1 MARFDPIHYA
11 WCALNPQ
18 HPWPTQLGE
27 PPGNG
32 AGTATVATPARKAA
46 RAKWQGVGQGQKRQR
61 ERTPEQRA
69 YMREYQ
75 RRRRAAGE
83 HKGAAGGKA
92 A

>member
-1 MARFDPIHYA
+1 MARFDPIYA
-11 WCALNPQ
+11 AWMALNPQ

-27 PPGNG
+27 PAGNG
-32 AGTATVATPARKAA
+32 AGTAAVETPARKAA
-46 RAKWQGVGQGQKRQR
+46 RAKWLGVGKGEKRQR

-75 RRRRAAGE
+75 RRRRAAGD
-83 HKGAAGGKA
+83 HKGEASGKA